1 MSNLL
6 KTNDF
11 AKALGVNSG
20 IITLAKKAGHIIHND
35 EGIYDILHPKNKF
48 WIDGQVAKGKTFDI
62 GRILNAK
69 FIPKEPKHAKI
80 LKPSPPTLETT
91 IIEKQKPDKRKKTP
105 NHDVDSEVSSLYDAK
120 LKLEIKKLKNQDKL
134 DELKIAKIEGQLLP
148 VVSVENIF
156 LWAAENFRKTYEQ
169 DVDNMIN
176 IFIKRLGGM
185 QKDFIEMKKLAME
198 SLAITGQSLKENLL
212 SGLENAIT
220 EYSEVRGRGERQ

>member
-6 KTNDF
+6 NSCNL

-20 IITLAKKAGHIIHND
+20 IITLAKKAGHIVHDLDGMYN
-35 EGIYDILHPKNKF
+35 ILDPKNKF
-48 WIDGQVAKGKTFDI
+48 WIDGQIAKGKTFDI
-62 GRILNAK
+62 GRIINSK
-69 FIPKEPKHAKI
+69 FLPKEPK
-80 LKPSPPTLETT
+80 KPKTVVIKDEPKPKTDGRRKPRMQTHTPTDSE
-91 IIEKQKPDKRKKTP
+91 EA
-105 NHDVDSEVSSLYDAK
+105 SEVSGLYDAK

-148 VVSVENIF
+148 VVSVEGIF

-176 IFIKRLGGM
+176 IFIKRLGGE

-198 SLAITGQSLKENLL
+198 SLAMTGQSLKENML